1 MAISS
6 HTQQRVLFALMC
18 VIWGTNW
25 LALKAGAM
33 AVPPAFFSG
42 TRWTA
47 AGLILMA
54 YGWWR
59 GQTPWIG
66 RRMLRR
72 MLPVAFLMVALNA
85 VALLYG
91 LRVVSSGLAAV
102 ISSALTPVSLLG
114 FAVMLGQERFSRKQA
129 GATALGVFGIL
140 LLFGPKALAGQL
152 DALELLGTVGVL
164 TSCLAYSAGSVL
176 ARPMMGSVAPA
187 QMAAWTN
194 LLGGLMLLAFSL
206 AFEPGAWAAAAG
218 HWGWAAWAGWFFLL
232 FCGSLGGTIIYFWL
246 VRDWGAS
253 RTGTYS
259 FICPV
264 IAVVLGM
271 LVYGEKVSLTDAMGI
286 ALMLL
291 AAVLALRRESPRR

>member
-6 HTQQRVLFALMC
+6 YTRQRALFALMC

-47 AGLILMA
+47 AGLILLVF
-54 YGWWR
+54 GWLR
-59 GQTPWIG
+59 GQRLWIG
-66 RRMLRR
+66 RRLARR
-72 MLPVAFLMVALNA
+72 MLIVAFLMVAFNA
-85 VALLYG
+85 VVLLYG
-91 LRVVSSGLAAV
+91 LRFVSSGLAAV

-114 FAVMLGQERFSRKQA
+114 FSVLMQQERFSRRQA
-129 GATALGVFGIL
+129 GATALGIFGIL
-140 LLFGPKALAGQL
+140 LLFGPKAIAGQL
-152 DALELLGTVGVL
+152 DTLELLGAAGVL
-164 TSCLAYSAGSVL
+164 SSTLAYSAGSVL
-176 ARPMMGSVAPA
+176 ARPLMRSLPPA
-187 QMAAWTN
+187 QMAASTN
-194 LLGGLMLLAFSL
+194 FIGGLMLLAFSF
-206 AFEPGAWAAAAG
+206 AFEPGVWDAAAG

-232 FCGSLGGTIIYFWL
+232 IPGSLGGTIIYFLL

-264 IAVVLGM
+264 IAVALGM
-271 LVYGEKVSLTDAMGI
+271 LVYEEKVSLADAAGI
-286 ALMLL
+286 TLMLL
-291 AAVLALRRESPRR
+291 AAVLALRR